1 MNEPK
6 VVRIRY
12 VRKNPGGTP
21 VGCVVLLE
29 DGRIGWSQCCPKDQ
43 FSKKKAKDIAIARAL
58 KDDIML
64 PFGTEK
70 RPAFVKVPVNQYA
83 VNGNWHYII
92 DRIDLVG
99 EAINEMCE
107 YYDGRTAYTG
117 ES

>member
-1 MNEPK
+1 MGEPK

-12 VRKNPGGTP
+12 VRKHPAGAP
-21 VGCVVLLE
+21 IGCVVLLE

-43 FSKKKAKDIAIARAL
+43 FSKKKAKNIAIARAL
-58 KDDIML
+58 KDDILL

-70 RPAFVKVPVNQYA
+70 KPAFVKVIVNQSA
-83 VNGNWHYII
+83 VDGHYII

-107 YYDGRTAYTG
+107 YYDGRSFYKG